1 MKEKLGL
8 GMIKAADCV
17 VNVIL
22 YLLGIVL
29 FLYGGYTLWDT
40 HAVYADASPEQY
52 AAFHP
57 ENGDSYTELMRQ
69 NPEVIGWLTIDNT
82 NIDYPLTQADNNS
95 KYVNTDAKGNSSLS
109 GSLFLDCRNQK
120 DFSDF
125 NNIIYGHHM
134 ERKKMFGELTEFA
147 DEEYFQ
153 SHPGG
158 TLYSGEKKYKLEFFA
173 FFKTDAYDNQI
184 YSPGDAAEEDRERLL
199 AEIQSRAIQ
208 KRAAGVTAE
217 ARIVM
222 LSTCAAGETNEREV
236 LVGVIV

>member
-8 GMIKAADCV
+8 GMVKAADCV

-125 NNIIYGHHM
+125 NLRSSYG
-134 ERKKMFGELTEFA
+134 KKENVR
-147 DEEYFQ
+147 
-153 SHPGG
+153 G
-158 TLYSGEKKYKLEFFA
+158 TDRVCRCRIFSEPSGRNTLF
-173 FFKTDAYDNQI
+173 
-184 YSPGDAAEEDRERLL
+184 R
-199 AEIQSRAIQ
+199 
-208 KRAAGVTAE
+208 
-217 ARIVM
+217 
-222 LSTCAAGETNEREV
+222 
-236 LVGVIV
+236 